1 MIVRPASPPGETAQD
16 GSGINPESSKSTPL
30 PGPTPGCAI
39 RRVEMAKNTAEKED
53 LKLQE
58 VYNTAE
64 QEWASRVIN
73 TLLVETQSGEMTITN
88 GFTIRM

>member
-1 MIVRPASPPGETAQD
+1 
-16 GSGINPESSKSTPL
+16 
-30 PGPTPGCAI
+30 
-39 RRVEMAKNTAEKED
+39 MAKNTAEKED

-73 TLLVETQSGEMTITN
+73 TLLVETQNGEMTIPN
-88 GFTIRM
+88 GFTMKGISINRTYTGDGWSISFHIQEKK